1 MADATQVHRAH
12 HAAQAGPKAEKAK
25 AKGRERHAGG
35 FNPKAFIAA
44 HPFAADKHIRRKA
57 ELDQQ
62 RLHVPLVDRTPAKEP
77 PPVIVAIVG
86 PQGVGKTTLMRSLI
100 PGTPS
105 IQWLTYLVLSLWLAA
120 RLAASHLLNAITTSI
135 L

>member
-86 PQGVGKTTLMRSLI
+86 PQGVGKTTLMRLSLI
-100 PGTPS
+100 H
-105 IQWLTYLVLSLWLAA
+105 I
-120 RLAASHLLNAITTSI
+120 
-135 L
+135 